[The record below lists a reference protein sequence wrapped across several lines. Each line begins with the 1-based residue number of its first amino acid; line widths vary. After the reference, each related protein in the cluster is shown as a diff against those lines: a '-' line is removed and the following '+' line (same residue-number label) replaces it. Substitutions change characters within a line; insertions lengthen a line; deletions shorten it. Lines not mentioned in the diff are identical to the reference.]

1 MPSDYLSVVR
11 PTSSLQAGDDDKSGR
26 ERQSNKKKEE
36 GKKEMRIKGEDK
48 KKKIRNEPG
57 ERVVTM

>member
-26 ERQSNKKKEE
+26 ERQSNKKRKKE
-36 GKKEMRIKGEDK
+36 KNEMRIKGED